1 MFGFFKKPKLV
12 KLRSLDNNQKYGIA
26 AASMKELLKKGCKTL
41 QLRPAGCRVCLYEDG
56 TEVTEDYFRNLHDN
70 TELIL
75 LTKGQE
81 WNGDV
86 CDVSHLLA
94 TSNTHT
100 DLLIESAKSLLSDEN
115 APKRRKIIH
124 NLSDDAEAENREDDE
139 DWFEGMN
146 SRFKTKSAYMK
157 YNGESRVRGYLKEVE
172 DYTGSIKSLKVQGEY
187 QKIVATMVKQLK
199 TVKYN
204 GCYFDRREKG
214 DNRLCTPEGWFSY
227 IWDVSLLLGA
237 SSTHT
242 DLLIESAKSLLSDE
256 NAPKRRKIL
265 QELIHNLSDNAEA
278 ENRED
283 DKDWF
288 EGINSRFKTKSAY
301 MKYNGESRVRGYLKE
316 VEDYTGSIKSPKV
329 QGEYQKIVATMV
341 KQLKTVKYNGCYFD
355 RREKGDNRLCTPE
368 GWFSCQ
374 GAFDADKCPS
384 LHSINPYGNRESR
397 ILFST
402 WNLDHRIEKKRTI
415 IPALAKAVQNQNGRE
430 INWEYFYSL
439 LFTRENL
446 KLVHIACHK
455 KTFHNLEFKTKSA
468 YMKYNG
474 ESRVRGYL
482 KEVEDYTGSIKSP
495 KVQGEYQ
502 KIVATMVKQLKTVK
516 YNGCYFDR
524 REKGDNR
531 LCTPEGWF
539 SCQGAF
545 DADKCPSLHS
555 INPYGNRESRI
566 LFSTW
571 NLDHRI
577 EKKRTIIP
585 ALAKAV
591 QNQNGRE
598 INWEY
603 FYSLLFTREN
613 LKLVH
618 IACHKK
624 TFHNLECD
632 GSKVYSKR
640 KRC

>member
-1 MFGFFKKPKLV
+1 CSESFRMGFVKKKKKNV
-12 KLRSLDNNQKYGIA
+12 I
-26 AASMKELLKKGCKTL
+26 ELLFLK

-70 TELIL
+70 TEIIL
-75 LTKGQE
+75 LTKGQ
-81 WNGDV
+81 WNGNV

-214 DNRLCTPEGWFSY
+214 DNRLCTPEGWFS
-227 IWDVSLLLGA
+227 
-237 SSTHT
+237 
-242 DLLIESAKSLLSDE
+242 
-256 NAPKRRKIL
+256 
-265 QELIHNLSDNAEA
+265 
-278 ENRED
+278 
-283 DKDWF
+283 
-288 EGINSRFKTKSAY
+288 
-301 MKYNGESRVRGYLKE
+301 
-316 VEDYTGSIKSPKV
+316 
-329 QGEYQKIVATMV
+329 
-341 KQLKTVKYNGCYFD
+341 
-355 RREKGDNRLCTPE
+355 
-368 GWFSCQ
+368 CQ
-374 GAFDADKCPS
+374 GAFDADKC
-384 LHSINPYGNRESR
+384 L
-397 ILFST
+397 
-402 WNLDHRIEKKRTI
+402 
-415 IPALAKAVQNQNGRE
+415 
-430 INWEYFYSL
+430 
-439 LFTRENL
+439 
-446 KLVHIACHK
+446 
-455 KTFHNLEFKTKSA
+455 
-468 YMKYNG
+468 
-474 ESRVRGYL
+474 
-482 KEVEDYTGSIKSP
+482 
-495 KVQGEYQ
+495 
-502 KIVATMVKQLKTVK
+502 
-516 YNGCYFDR
+516 
-524 REKGDNR
+524 
-531 LCTPEGWF
+531 
-539 SCQGAF
+539 
-545 DADKCPSLHS
+545 SLHS

-640 KRC
+640 KRCRQ